1 MIITIQRC
9 LVPQC
14 EGATHR
20 WEFERPTLREI
31 ERMEDAAGIDID
43 QFATGLNDVLSPGVS
58 RMAIKATLALA
69 DILHRRDG
77 VRVPYE
83 DIDIDIG
90 DFDIAVDESDLDDEP
105 PEAEEDGE
113 GKDPAPAPPS
123 HPQGETAPAEPASG
137 PAAGEASGP
146 RSSATPTVSGGG
158 SGSP

>member
-1 MIITIQRC
+1 MIITIQKC

-14 EGATHR
+14 DGASHR

-43 QFATGLNDVLSPGVS
+43 QFATGLTDVLSPGVS
-58 RMAIKATLALA
+58 RLAIKATLALA

-90 DFDIAVDESDLDDEP
+90 DFDIAVDETDVEP
-105 PEAEEDGE
+105 AEPEADSE
-113 GKDPAPAPPS
+113 GKGPAPAPTSP
-123 HPQGETAPAEPASG
+123 PREEPAPAEPGSG
-137 PAAGEASGP
+137 PATAEESEP
-146 RSSATPTVSGGG
+146 KSSTTPTGSGGG
-158 SGSP
+158 SASP